1 MLDMT
6 KALEANEANE
16 AAFHK
21 RRVSLFTE
29 QLVESNP
36 ILTEISDCMTA
47 EGSCLD
53 KRDVAGAKKW
63 TLRKEAANDAL
74 QKCSEKYN
82 ALMKG
87 MREAGW

>member
-6 KALEANEANE
+6 KALEANEAKE
-16 AAFHK
+16 VAFHK

-47 EGSCLD
+47 EGRAID
-53 KRDVAGAKKW
+53 AGDGAAAAEW
-63 TLRKEAANDAL
+63 ARRKEAANQAL
-74 QKCSEKYN
+74 GECSQKYN
-82 ALMKG
+82 ALMAQL
-87 MREAGW
+87 RSAGW